1 MPGEFRGLEFEFLR
15 ICPAQFFEVEDFP
28 LQGGQF
34 AKVRKWHEAPIR
46 FESHEAEEKL
56 FVPFLQVIAEC
67 GAKVRASLLQFGEQD
82 GFCCHAHK
90 LLLVDGREIFVFGKD
105 QSVCRVVVAG
115 KVADKAIDNLRIE
128 MVPEKHFAHIEEIP
142 RVLAVEGCDE
152 LASVEFLPGV
162 R

>member
-1 MPGEFRGLEFEFLR
+1 MPREFRGLEFEFLR
-15 ICPAQFFEVEDFP
+15 ICPPQFFEVEDFP

-67 GAKVRASLLQFGEQD
+67 GSKVRASFLQFGEQD

-90 LLLVDGREIFVFGKD
+90 LLLVEAGDFFILREEH
-105 QSVCRVVVAG
+105 SVCRVVVAG

-142 RVLAVEGCDE
+142 RVLAVEGGDE
-152 LASVEFLPGV
+152 LASVEFLPGE